1 MSDKVTPELIRAQ
14 GAQLR
19 RLALDEA
26 RAAEIAQDVARAND
40 AVIDSADAML
50 DFNDE
55 PARFEARLAAC
66 RETGRR
72 RK

>member
-1 MSDKVTPELIRAQ
+1 MSEKITPELIRAQ

-19 RLALDEA
+19 RLALSEA
-26 RAAEIAQDVARAND
+26 RAAELAEDVARAND

-50 DFNDE
+50 DCNDE
-55 PARFEARLAAC
+55 PAQFEARLAAH
-66 RETGRR
+66 RETGGG